1 MFESLKPYRSSSGV
15 NFSSR
20 PFCPPGSVISSPKAG
35 LFRRLEVHPGLPPR
49 RLRAQRGG
57 DDGGWLRFGVGGF
70 LGVGV
75 DRMERGE
82 GERAPPGATGQCAL
96 FLVRQTR
103 CFEGQRVIESN
114 IPIGDVMP
122 LCNKPG
128 RRQQSGQQGQTFSQ
142 GDNSTRSDEAGKTTL
157 NV

>member
-1 MFESLKPYRSSSGV
+1 MTE
-15 NFSSR
+15 
-20 PFCPPGSVISSPKAG
+20 
-35 LFRRLEVHPGLPPR
+35 
-49 RLRAQRGG
+49 GG
-57 DDGGWLRFGVGGF
+57 FASGVGGF

-142 GDNSTRSDEAGKTTL
+142 GDNSTRSDEAGKTTPECMKYEGSGIKTRSFQSL
-157 NV
+157 LTSMMQSHPNPSQPSYQEVVASVGYGNHSL